1 MADMAIIL
9 SQGKQ
14 GGHGPRRKFRDI
26 QLNLAGKLPGKEI
39 CKIAKDAFGSDV
51 IRATVQWPDFKGD
64 KSGIFENW
72 SAGENAFLEGKFEI
86 EPVKLK
92 AALLEI
98 LMAIGSA
105 EKIEKANKEIA
116 QPTIKLWSKN
126 SLLIDAKVVIGN
138 RSLAAAIESI
148 RAAAYDA
155 GIVCDVSTTP
165 VSIFGAGLG
174 CSTILVQLEF
184 IGANAPDASGDW
196 IGALTRETEIRINNA
211 EGSLNS
217 ERKPELNRVQMGQ
230 LAWLLVYARQYM
242 GVHRMELSNPMFEGN
257 RIVLKA
263 FCDDKENYM
272 NDRGMPDRVKIAQLH
287 EKLAYTNCTIRPK
300 DKNDKS
306 GFWFD
311 LLIPCKSQPL
321 LPGQASP

>member
-1 MADMAIIL
+1 MAGMSVIL
-9 SQGKQ
+9 SQGNQ
-14 GGHGPRRKFRDI
+14 GGRPPRRKFRDI
-26 QLNLAGKLPGKEI
+26 QLNLAGKMPGKEI
-39 CKIAKDAFGSDV
+39 CQIAKDAFGSDV
-51 IRATVQWPDFKGD
+51 IRNTAKWPDFKGD
-64 KSGIFENW
+64 KSGIFEKW
-72 SAGENAFLEGKFEI
+72 SADENAFLDEKFEI
-86 EPVKLK
+86 EPAKLK

-98 LMAIGSA
+98 LAAIGSA
-105 EKIEKANKEIA
+105 EKIEKADKGIA
-116 QPTIKLWSKN
+116 LPTIKLWGKD
-126 SLLIDAKVVIGN
+126 SLMVDANVAIGN
-138 RSLAAAIESI
+138 RSLASAIGSI

-155 GIVCDVSTTP
+155 GIVCNVFTTP

-211 EGSLNS
+211 ACGSNS
-217 ERKPELNRVQMGQ
+217 ERKPDLNRVQMGQ
-230 LAWLLVYARQYM
+230 LNWLLVYARQYM

-257 RIVLKA
+257 HIVLKA

-272 NDRGMPDRVKIAQLH
+272 NDRGMPDRVKLMQLQ

-300 DKNDKS
+300 DRLDRS

-311 LLIPCKSQPL
+311 LMIPCIAQPL
-321 LPGQASP
+321 LPSKAYF